1 MFLRD
6 KLKQLWQKR
15 EVRELPFLLIALLL
29 AYILRA
35 QPPVEPKVSFS
46 LAQNET
52 NNYTSNNTQI
62 RESHPQSE
70 TSRQERERKAE
81 PLYNHL
87 ARRNPFT
94 PEGSYSEI
102 IIPEN
107 PYSLVA
113 ILVGKEKRALLKFF
127 TGEVRTVKEGELLID
142 GAKVLKIGENSV
154 IIERLGKKK
163 ELKLFQVEVEKWKI
177 KK

>member
-1 MFLRD
+1 MITKD
-6 KLKQLWQKR
+6 KLREFWQKR
-15 EVRELPFLLIALLL
+15 EVRELPFLLIALLF
-29 AYILRA
+29 AYVLRDK
-35 QPPVEPKVSFS
+35 PPMEPKLS
-46 LAQNET
+46 LSIAKDRV
-52 NNYTSNNTQI
+52 NNHTSNIMQPEESLPEKDVSK
-62 RESHPQSE
+62 REGVD
-70 TSRQERERKAE
+70 RGE

>member
-1 MFLRD
+1 MFLKD

-15 EVRELPFLLIALLL
+15 EVKELPFLLLALLL

-35 QPPVEPKVSFS
+35 QPPTEPKVSFS

-62 RESHPQSE
+62 KESHPQSD
-70 TSRQERERKAE
+70 TSRQERARKAE
-81 PLYNHL
+81 PHYNHL

-94 PEGSYSEI
+94 PEGSYSEM
-102 IIPEN
+102 IIPET
-107 PYSLVA
+107 PYNLVA
-113 ILVGKEKRALLKFF
+113 ILVGKEKRALLRFF
-127 TGEVRTVKEGELLID
+127 TGELRPVKEGDILID
-142 GAKVLKIGENSV
+142 GAKVLKIDKDSV

-163 ELKLFQVEVEKWKI
+163 ELRLFKVEVERWKI